1 MLGCDNKGIGP
12 GGSQGEGATVRR
24 TPRSRRKLGFLSAL
38 PPYLGGKRRLAPI
51 VFREIDRLL
60 SRRLW
65 PSMTFLDCFMGG
77 GSMALFAKAQAF
89 GKVIGTDLA
98 LRSVTIGQALVA
110 NNRVRLT
117 KADVVRVLA
126 SHDGPPGPVERE
138 M

>member
-1 MLGCDNKGIGP
+1 MVPRLLRL
-12 GGSQGEGATVRR
+12 TMRR
-24 TPRSRRKLGFLSAL
+24 GRRMKMWSAL

-51 VFREIDRLL
+51 VFREIDRLI
-60 SRRLW
+60 SRQLW

-77 GSMALFAKAQAF
+77 ASMALFAKAQSF

-110 NNRVRLT
+110 NSRVRLT
-117 KADVVRVLA
+117 KTDVVRILA
-126 SHDGPPGPVERE
+126 PHDGPPGPVERE

>member
-1 MLGCDNKGIGP
+1 MVPRLLR
-12 GGSQGEGATVRR
+12 STMR
-24 TPRSRRKLGFLSAL
+24 RSRKLKMWGAL

-51 VFREIDRLL
+51 VFREIDHLI

-77 GSMALFAKAQAF
+77 GSMALFAKAQSF

-110 NNRVRLT
+110 NSRVRLT
-117 KADVVRVLA
+117 KADVVRILA
-126 SHDGPPGPVERE
+126 PHDGLPGPVERE
-138 M
+138 MVPSVFLKTQAR